1 MRNLQCNI
9 ANLKKEKIMIY
20 EIENKKMKIT
30 LKDEIIELPI
40 KLKEEI
46 NENFENMKKEHMQHL
61 RK

>member
-1 MRNLQCNI
+1 
-9 ANLKKEKIMIY
+9 MIY

>member
-1 MRNLQCNI
+1 
-9 ANLKKEKIMIY
+9 
-20 EIENKKMKIT
+20 MKIT

-46 NENFENMKKEHMQHL
+46 NENFENMKKEHMQQL